1 MRRVLFPGSFDPF
14 TVGHANV
21 VERALALFDEV
32 VLAVGC
38 NEHKAGWLPLDERL
52 ERLHRLYA
60 GEPRVAVESY
70 CGLTVDFAKAQGVV
84 AIVRGVRT
92 QADFDYEVQMAD
104 VNRRLTGIETIL
116 LPAAPQLASVSS
128 SVVRELAR
136 FGHDV
141 SPFLPAPKDSKP
153 HTS

>member
-14 TVGHANV
+14 TVGHADV

-38 NEHKAGWLPLDERL
+38 NERKAGWLPLADRL
-52 ERLHRLYA
+52 DRLRRLYA
-60 GEPRVAVESY
+60 DEPRVAVESY
-70 CGLTVDFAKAQGVV
+70 RGLTADFAKAQGVV

-128 SVVRELAR
+128 SVVRELAH
-136 FGHDV
+136 FGHDI
-141 SPFLPAPKDSKP
+141 SSFLPAPKESESP
-153 HTS
+153 AP